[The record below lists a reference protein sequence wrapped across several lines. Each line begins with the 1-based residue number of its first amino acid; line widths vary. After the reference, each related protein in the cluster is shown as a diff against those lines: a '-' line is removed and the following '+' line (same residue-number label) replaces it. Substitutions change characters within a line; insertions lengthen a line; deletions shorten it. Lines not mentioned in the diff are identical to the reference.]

1 MPMFHLLSIW
11 IRKLPY
17 VQNNKKM
24 IRGTI
29 SSFGVTIA
37 GVLSALGLQLTLSR
51 VLGVDQFGIYTY
63 VISWVSLLGLLA
75 CLGLNTAALRFIPG
89 YLSTGKTQLSK
100 GFLIRSHQFVLAASI
115 IIAIILVLIIL
126 FLRDH
131 IDHQLFRVF
140 LIGALVIPA
149 TAMLLLDLS
158 LVQALKKVI
167 PSQFPRVVFYPL
179 FLSGAILLI
188 DRIYQDPLNGF
199 HAMALDAFA
208 ASLTVGFALYLLRT
222 FLPPTVTSATP
233 LFATRN
239 WLRTSI
245 PMLVN
250 SELTIALKRID
261 IILVGAI
268 IGTTEAGIYAIASK
282 IAQLVSFGL
291 KSSNVMAAPLFAGY
305 HTRGDQQSMQ
315 STASIAAGFASVWCI
330 LVGGGLIV
338 FKNLTMQLFGDQ
350 FVAGTSV
357 LVILCVGKIGAAIT
371 GPVGVILDATGN
383 QDINVK
389 ITVVI
394 ILCNIFLSAPAIYF
408 IGINGAAMVTA
419 TLIVFKNY
427 WCWWEVRRQLGVNTS
442 IFSFRQ
448 NSQI

>member
-1 MPMFHLLSIW
+1 
-11 IRKLPY
+11 
-17 VQNNKKM
+17 
-24 IRGTI
+24 
-29 SSFGVTIA
+29 
-37 GVLSALGLQLTLSR
+37 
-51 VLGVDQFGIYTY
+51 
-63 VISWVSLLGLLA
+63 
-75 CLGLNTAALRFIPG
+75 
-89 YLSTGKTQLSK
+89 
-100 GFLIRSHQFVLAASI
+100 
-115 IIAIILVLIIL
+115 
-126 FLRDH
+126 
-131 IDHQLFRVF
+131 
-140 LIGALVIPA
+140 
-149 TAMLLLDLS
+149 
-158 LVQALKKVI
+158 
-167 PSQFPRVVFYPL
+167 
-179 FLSGAILLI
+179 
-188 DRIYQDPLNGF
+188 
-199 HAMALDAFA
+199 MALDAFA

-394 ILCNIFLSAPAIYF
+394 ILCNIFLSARRDLFHRHKWCCNGY
-408 IGINGAAMVTA
+408 GNINRFQKLLVLVGGSPTVGRQYLHFFFQAKFPD
-419 TLIVFKNY
+419 LKR
-427 WCWWEVRRQLGVNTS
+427 VRLNQ
-442 IFSFRQ
+442 
-448 NSQI
+448 